1 MIVSRQAASYSP
13 HYPSIEPDTPEP
25 NTLRPS
31 TSTKSNTSEHP
42 PADRETQRQLPTH
55 RLKRNRDW
63 LHYAAYFVG
72 VGSLVF
78 VAQSDEPKQIE
89 SAVIAG
95 SIAAGCVISRDWYKA
110 RLDPTMANDPS
121 ALIGLFN
128 EMLHAGRAQVNINAA
143 HLKRVEFLQTDL
155 VEAMREFN
163 DMLRLDPAEVEQR
176 LRGVQSANL
185 TDALSAVNL
194 PPRSPLGQPISSSI
208 DAAPSTGST
217 YVPPSETVRQSTQL
231 RRPGFDA

>member
-13 HYPSIEPDTPEP
+13 HYPAIEPDTPEQ

-42 PADRETQRQLPTH
+42 TADREPQCQLPTH

-63 LHYAAYFVG
+63 LHYAAYFVS

-95 SIAAGCVISRDWYKA
+95 SIAASCVISRDWYKA

-128 EMLHAGRAQVNINAA
+128 EMLHAGRAQVNLNAA

-163 DMLRLDPAEVEQR
+163 DMLRLDPTEVEQR

-194 PPRSPLGQPISSSI
+194 PPRSPLGQPISSM